1 MRSIHHKILLLC
13 GIVLFA
19 MGLIWGLFVH
29 YNQQVLE
36 QYNGILQRYL
46 RMNEASERSQRAVA
60 ALNEYM
66 LAPDGEKRRN
76 LDRAVRDLRDARDGM
91 AGLLNE
97 ENGFLLAN
105 HMHLMDSLDDAIRRT
120 VMFGGMD
127 DGEEAAAFFEQ
138 ATRVAGYISETTLSL
153 IGLELSAYDAF
164 YRGIMEQSREI
175 RKLGFLV
182 LGLVLM
188 MLLAFAWWFSRG
200 ITRPIQQLTAAA
212 RELSR
217 GRFDRP
223 IDVRSSDEIAFL
235 ARTIDR
241 MRISI
246 NDLFQEIRQKAQLE
260 AELAESRL
268 LLRESQ
274 LRSLQNQINPH
285 FLFNTLDT
293 LAKKAFLEGAEETS
307 DLIAS
312 VAALMRYNLRRI
324 DRSVTLREEA
334 DMVAQY
340 VEIQKTRFADRLDF
354 RMELDPAALDVRMP
368 CLTLQPLVENAVIH
382 AVEPREEGGIV
393 RFTARCEED
402 GTVRVAVE
410 DDGPGIP
417 AETAVRLLEGNEP
430 AAGSRSTGIGLT
442 NVVRR
447 LRLYYGK
454 PDVIAIESPPA
465 GGTRVT
471 LLLPRDAVREAMR
484 ETPRDAAAPGGT
496 VPDGGKAATDG
507 GPPQEEKA
515 AKSSPPH
522 AGHAAGGRHAGCG
535 GEAG

>member
-1 MRSIHHKILLLC
+1 MTSIQHKIWLLC
-13 GIVLFA
+13 GIVLCA
-19 MGLIWGLFVH
+19 MGIIWGLLVY
-29 YNQQVLE
+29 YNQLVLE

-66 LAPDGEKRRN
+66 LAPDDEKRRS
-76 LDRAVRDLRDARDGM
+76 LDRAVRELRDARAGM

-97 ENGFLLAN
+97 ENAFLLAN
-105 HMHLMDSLDDAIRRT
+105 HMNLMDSLDDAIRRT
-120 VMFGGMD
+120 VMLSGMD
-127 DGEEAAAFFEQ
+127 NGEQAAAFFGQ
-138 ATRVAGYISETTLSL
+138 AARYAGYISETTLSL
-153 IGLELSAYDAF
+153 IGHELSAYDTF

-188 MLLAFAWWFSRG
+188 VLLAFAWWLSRG
-200 ITRPIQQLTAAA
+200 ITRPIQKLTAAA

-223 IDVRSSDEIAFL
+223 VEIESNDEIAFL
-235 ARTIDR
+235 ARTFDR

-246 NDLFQEIRQKAQLE
+246 NDLFLEIRKKAQLE

-274 LRSLQNQINPH
+274 LRSLQSQINPH

-312 VAALMRYNLRRI
+312 VASLMRYNLRRL
-324 DRSVTLREEA
+324 DRAVTLQEEA
-334 DMVAQY
+334 EMVAQY
-340 VEIQKTRFADRLDF
+340 VAIQKTRFADRLDF
-354 RMELDPAALDVRMP
+354 RTDLDPAALDVKMP
-368 CLTLQPLVENAVIH
+368 SLTLQPLVENAVIH
-382 AVEPREEGGIV
+382 AVEPREEGGTV
-393 RFTARCEED
+393 RFAARRED
-402 GTVRVAVE
+402 GVVRVVLE
-410 DDGPGIP
+410 DDGPGMPQEIIN
-417 AETAVRLLEGNEP
+417 RLLEGRES
-430 AAGSRSTGIGLT
+430 AMADGRTESRSTGIGLA

-454 PDVIAIESPPA
+454 DDVIRIEASP
-465 GGTRVT
+465 GSGTRVT
-471 LLLPRDAVREAMR
+471 LRLPL
-484 ETPRDAAAPGGT
+484 DAARNGAGNGAGDGARDGAGDDLRIMAGETAPREGGMA
-496 VPDGGKAATDG
+496 D
-507 GPPQEEKA
+507 
-515 AKSSPPH
+515 
-522 AGHAAGGRHAGCG
+522 AGRREGQRADRQ
-535 GEAG
+535 